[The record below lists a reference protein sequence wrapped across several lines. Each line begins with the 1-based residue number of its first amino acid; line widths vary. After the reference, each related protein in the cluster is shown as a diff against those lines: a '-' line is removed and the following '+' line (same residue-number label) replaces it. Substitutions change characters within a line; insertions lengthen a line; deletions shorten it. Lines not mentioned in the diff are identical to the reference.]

1 MIIVRQLNIQQKDED
16 KTWLVNLVVQ
26 LKAACGKE
34 KALDFAEKFQA
45 RNELCILVFELG
57 RDKYEYI
64 HRCVNNWGA
73 EFLSLAINV
82 IYDQEKFAAKDK
94 LPNY

>member
-1 MIIVRQLNIQQKDED
+1 
-16 KTWLVNLVVQ
+16 VQ

-73 EFLSLAINV
+73 
-82 IYDQEKFAAKDK
+82 
-94 LPNY
+94 